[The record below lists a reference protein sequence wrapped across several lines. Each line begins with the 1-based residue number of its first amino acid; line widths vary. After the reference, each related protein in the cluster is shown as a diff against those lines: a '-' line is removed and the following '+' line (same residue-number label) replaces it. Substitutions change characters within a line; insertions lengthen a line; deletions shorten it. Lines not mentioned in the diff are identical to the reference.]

1 MYKNLEVINFIISK
15 WKPKKNDEE
24 LLSIL
29 VDYFKQDVVVLGIVD
44 LVALADGRI
53 KVYFERYISDKV
65 VDKEKLKKIGII
77 KYSGAF
83 KESFEQRKLLIIKN
97 YSDYK
102 DAESVWKEVSLR
114 SVVSIPIERDGEVYG
129 VLQLASFKPFEEIGN
144 HIDFLKYCANAI
156 ALVLSESFDKYKVEL
171 HKKTEDMHVILSS
184 SLKGSVN
191 KPIEI
196 WLEENLRKV
205 LELSGAQ
212 VTGFIMPS
220 DNIYCVVDR
229 TGKFTVF
236 FDGVN
241 DKVKDWIVYKLY
253 KAKVN
258 RAVTYEEILDKLNLP
273 PSLEAKRLGV
283 VNGLFVPVE
292 YNGYVVASFAY
303 GYTKDIENIN
313 YHKLLLRNVGFHF
326 VMAIFSFKRL
336 RRLKDVLTKS
346 EEQFVRSFMKMSE
359 LRDSYTHGHSERVA
373 FYAKKISETLGYDEK
388 TNNKLYI
395 AGLLHDIGKIG
406 IPDSILLKPGRLSRH
421 EFEIIKYHSVFS
433 YEMVKDID
441 HLRSIADCIRHH
453 HERCDG
459 SGYPDGLLCSQIEP
473 CAKILAIADVFDALT
488 SERIY
493 RNRKKYSPVDAVE
506 IMNEM
511 ELDKFIFDKVR
522 DVLVDAHLFE
532 SSNGFNLPK
541 VKDIEKERANIFF
554 KDYLT
559 GTDRFVVFSEY
570 VKQKIERKEKF
581 YLFGLDIVGLGYI
594 NYKYGAGY
602 GNKMIETLSEELMK
616 SPYLLRIM
624 RSGADSFICLCPADN
639 IETFYSFINGVE
651 ENLKSR
657 FLNNERDFKKFS
669 NGLLYKTHVLYP
681 EEGSTL
687 EDLLYALRVKLK
699 KLKFIAYSLDS
710 K

>member
-15 WKPKKNDEE
+15 WKPRRNDRE
-24 LLSIL
+24 LLSAL

-44 LVALADGRI
+44 LVALADG
-53 KVYFERYISDKV
+53 KVSVYFERHISNKV
-65 VDKEKLKKIGII
+65 VDKEKLKKIDMIR
-77 KYSGAF
+77 YSGAF
-83 KESFEQRKLLIIKN
+83 KESFEQRKLLIIRD

-102 DAESVWKEVSLR
+102 DAEPAWREVSLK
-114 SVVSIPIERDGEVYG
+114 SVVSIPIERDGEIFG
-129 VLQLASFKPFEEIGN
+129 VLQLASFKPFDEIEN

-184 SLKGSVN
+184 SLKGSIN

-205 LELSGAQ
+205 LKLSGAQ

-229 TGKFTVF
+229 TGKFTAF
-236 FDGVN
+236 FNSVN
-241 DKVKDWIVYKLY
+241 DRVEDWIVYKLY

-258 RAVTYEEILDKLNLP
+258 KAVTYEEILDKLDLP
-273 PSLEAKRLGV
+273 PSLEAKKLGV

-292 YNGYVVASFAY
+292 YNGHIVASFAY
-303 GYTKDIENIN
+303 GYTKKIENIN
-313 YHKLLLRNVGFHF
+313 YHKLLLRNVGFHL
-326 VMAIFSFKRL
+326 VMAIFSFNRL

-373 FYAKKISETLGYDEK
+373 FYAKKISEALGYDEK

-406 IPDSILLKPGRLSRH
+406 IPDSILLKPGRLSKH

-441 HLRSIADCIRHH
+441 HLRSIAECIRHH

-459 SGYPDGLLCSQIEP
+459 SGYPDGLLCSQIET

-493 RNRKKYSPVDAVE
+493 RSKKKYLPVEAIE
-506 IMNEM
+506 IMDEI
-511 ELDKFIFDKVR
+511 ELDKFIFDKVK
-522 DVLVDAHLFE
+522 DVLIDAYLLE

-559 GTDRFVVFSEY
+559 GTDRFIVFSEY
-570 VKQKIERKEKF
+570 VKQKIEKKEKF

-616 SPYLLRIM
+616 SPYLMRIM

-639 IETFYSFINGVE
+639 ISTFYSFIENVE
-651 ENLKSR
+651 ESLKHK
-657 FLNNERDFKKFS
+657 FLNNEQDFRRFS
-669 NGLLYKTHVLYP
+669 SGLLYKTHVLYP
-681 EEGSTL
+681 DEGDTL
-687 EDLLYALRVKLK
+687 EDLLYALRIKLK
-699 KLKFIAYSLDS
+699 KLKFIAYNLDS